1 MHGLA
6 TADCATSKPRATD
19 DIPLK
24 CMVFNERLA
33 TSDNCKDRRGE
44 VQSSSLKADEEGKE
58 NRKPNEKHLHSGIL
72 LTLACNSQLMILFL
86 NENR

>member
-1 MHGLA
+1 MHGPA
-6 TADCATSKPRATD
+6 TAECATSKLKAND
-19 DIPLK
+19 EIPLK
-24 CMVFNERLA
+24 CMMFNERLA

-58 NRKPNEKHLHSGIL
+58 NKERNEKHLHSGIL